1 MRLMIVG
8 ANNVYNLENYYVKY
22 LREFG
27 IEVYHFFA
35 QSIFYE
41 YYRKN
46 VINKIIFKSGFSGIY
61 ATINDEFKKEIDS
74 FKPEIIWVFKGLEI
88 SPQSLQWA
96 KERGIWLVN
105 YNADNPFDF
114 AGKGSGNTYLTNSIG
129 LYDLHFTYYE
139 WIKNKIE
146 HQYGVKSVIIPFGF
160 GINNELYERCSKEEE
175 IVKACFLGNA
185 DKYRAGVILELA
197 NRGIKIDLYG
207 NSWNKFISH
216 PNIEIFGPLY
226 EDDFWLTLRRY
237 RVQLNLMR
245 PHNLNA
251 HNMRS
256 FEIPAVG
263 GIQLALETDDHK
275 KYFQVNKEIFLYTDV
290 EDCRKKIN
298 QLLLLDEVEAQRIR
312 QQARERSVSSGYSYK
327 SRTEAVAKEI
337 RLLIA

>member
-1 MRLMIVG
+1 MVVG
-8 ANNVYNLENYYVKY
+8 ASNVFNLENYYVKY

-27 IEVYHFFA
+27 IDVYHFFA
-35 QSIFYE
+35 QSIFYG
-41 YYRKN
+41 YYKKN

-61 ATINDEFKKEIDS
+61 TKINDEFKKEVDS
-74 FKPEIIWVFKGLEI
+74 FKPEIIWVFKGMEI
-88 SPQSLQWA
+88 SPQSLRWA
-96 KERGIWLVN
+96 KERGIKLVN

-146 HQYGVKSVIIPFGF
+146 HDYGIQTVIVPFGF
-160 GINNELYERCSKEEE
+160 GISNELYEKCSKEGE
-175 IVKACFLGNA
+175 IVKTCFLGNA

-207 NSWNKFISH
+207 NFWDKFISH
-216 PNIEIFGPLY
+216 PNVEIFGPLY
-226 EDDFWLTLRRY
+226 EDEFWLTLRRY

-263 GIQLALETDDHK
+263 GIELALDTDDHK
-275 KYFQVNKEIFLYTDV
+275 KYFQVNKEIFIYTDI
-290 EDCRKKIN
+290 EDCKKQIN
-298 QLLLLDEVEAQRIR
+298 QLLSLDLMEAQKIR
-312 QQARERSVSSGYSYK
+312 QLARERSVSSGYSYK
-327 SRTEAVAKEI
+327 SRTEEVLKEI
-337 RLLIA
+337 KLLIDQ